1 MIIRVAMTLRK
12 GLCCVLLSVL
22 FISGCAKPESCDCQI
37 PRACC
42 RGLVPQC
49 KACEEGLS
57 VEEWLAKTCPDGAN
71 DAHYGGWDEDTQKE
85 IWICEGTPREKIE
98 IND

>member
-1 MIIRVAMTLRK
+1 MTIRVAMALRK

-22 FISGCAKPESCDCQI
+22 FMSGFTQPNLCACEI

-57 VEEWLAKTCPDGAN
+57 VEQWLARTCPDGAN
-71 DAHYGGWDEDTQKE
+71 DAHYGGWDEETKKE
-85 IWICEGTPREKIE
+85 IWICEDASREKIE
-98 IND
+98 INN

>member
-1 MIIRVAMTLRK
+1 MTIHWTMVWQK
-12 GLCCVLLSVL
+12 GLCFALFSVL
-22 FISGCAKPESCDCQI
+22 FMSGCAKPESCDCQV

-42 RGLVPQC
+42 RGLVSQC

-71 DAHYGGWDEDTQKE
+71 DAHYGGWDEEAQKE
-85 IWICEGTPREKIE
+85 IWVCEGTPREKIE
-98 IND
+98 IKD